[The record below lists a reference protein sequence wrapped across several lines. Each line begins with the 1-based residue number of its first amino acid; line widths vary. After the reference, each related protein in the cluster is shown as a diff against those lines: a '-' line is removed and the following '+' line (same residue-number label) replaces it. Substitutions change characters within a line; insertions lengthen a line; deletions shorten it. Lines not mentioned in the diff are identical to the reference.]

1 MTIPTLISSLLLYV
15 LADYYQDAYNYTG
28 KIKYSERYKLCFI
41 GCVLSAIMI
50 PPEPIL
56 LLVWILWH
64 YPTQQIG
71 QGWLRHGKPLYLG
84 VGKFDQMIVSVT
96 AWIIDRF
103 RNVPILT
110 RIYPVHIYVFSLVS
124 SLILGI
130 WLYLL

>member
-1 MTIPTLISSLLLYV
+1 MTRHLLILSLILYV
-15 LADYYQDAYNYTG
+15 LADYFQDAYNYTG

-71 QGWLRHGKPLYLG
+71 QGILRHGNPLYLG
-84 VGKFDQMIVSVT
+84 SGDFDKFVRKWTFGKDWIYIV
-96 AWIIDRF
+96 
-103 RNVPILT
+103 
-110 RIYPVHIYVFSLVS
+110 SLVS